1 MSSALKY
8 AVVGTGAVGTVLA
21 QRFSEHRVPALW
33 ANTRGPETI
42 DVTAMSA
49 SIMPAALDTA
59 LDADVIILAIP
70 FLRVRELGGRRADWS
85 GKIVVDATNAF
96 LVPDSEQILG
106 GRLSTEYN
114 AEAFPGASVVKSFNQ
129 TAARQLAEKRPPEF
143 GKRVVF
149 VASNDATASAAVAE
163 LCTDLGFAAIEL
175 GRLDEGGALIQA
187 RNALVLRELYEL
199 PSELEK
205 SIQQTAAVGR
215 DLAPGTW
222 TIDPVHSSITF
233 SVRHLMVGRVRG
245 RFGDFSGAITMPENG
260 TPSIAAT
267 IAVGS
272 VDTGNLTR
280 DEHLRAPDI
289 FAADEFPTATLV
301 SVDMHG
307 TGQNDRVLL
316 IDFTLRG
323 ITKRLP
329 LAFSFLGVSAGMG
342 HGEVAGF
349 EGVIT
354 LKRSDFGVLT
364 DTPVL
369 AGGGPML
376 GDTVDV
382 TVCVEAVK
390 APAAPTGSEGDAP
403 HGEGLA

>member
-1 MSSALKY
+1 MSSALQY
-8 AVVGTGAVGTVLA
+8 AVVGTGSVGAVLA
-21 QRFSEHRVPALW
+21 QRFSDHHVPALW

-42 DVTAMSA
+42 DVTELSA
-49 SIMPAALDTA
+49 SITPATLDTA

-70 FLRVRELGGRRADWS
+70 FLQVRELGRRRADWS

-96 LVPDSEQILG
+96 LVPNSEQILG
-106 GRLSTEYN
+106 GRLSTEFN
-114 AEAFPGASVVKSFNQ
+114 AEAFPGAAVVKSFNQ

-149 VASNDATASAAVAE
+149 VSSNDSAASAVVAG
-163 LCTDLGFAAIEL
+163 LCTDLGFAPIEL
-175 GRLDEGGALIQA
+175 GRIDEGGVLIQA

-205 SIQQTAAVGR
+205 NTQVDSTVER
-215 DLAPGTW
+215 DLTPGTW

-233 SVRHLMVGRVRG
+233 SVRHLVVGRVRG
-245 RFGDFSGAITMPENG
+245 RFGDFSGAITVPENG
-260 TPSIAAT
+260 TPSITAT

-272 VDTGNLTR
+272 VDTGNPDR
-280 DEHLRAPDI
+280 DQHLRAPDI
-289 FAADEFPTATLV
+289 FGADEFPTATLV

-307 TGQNDRVLL
+307 TGQGRLGAHDRLHPARNHQTPTTGVL
-316 IDFTLRG
+316 ISR
-323 ITKRLP
+323 REP
-329 LAFSFLGVSAGMG
+329 GMG

-349 EGVIT
+349 EGVIK

-369 AGGGPML
+369 AGGGPMV
-376 GDTVDV
+376 GDTVEI

-390 APAAPTGSEGDAP
+390 APSAPTG
-403 HGEGLA
+403 

>member
-1 MSSALKY
+1 MTGTPQY
-8 AVVGTGAVGTVLA
+8 AIVGTGSIGTILA
-21 QRFSEHRVPALW
+21 QRFSDHHVPTLW

-42 DVTAMSA
+42 DVTELSA
-49 SIMPAALDTA
+49 SVTPTTLDTA
-59 LDADVIILAIP
+59 LDADVIVLAIP
-70 FLRVRELGGRRADWS
+70 FLEVRELGGRRTDWS
-85 GKIVVDATNAF
+85 GKVVVDTTNAF
-96 LVPDSEQILG
+96 LVPNSEQILG

-114 AEAFPGASVVKSFNQ
+114 AEAFPGAAVVKSFNQ

-149 VASNDATASAAVAE
+149 AASNDSAASTAVAG
-163 LCTDLGFAAIEL
+163 LCTDLGFAPIEL
-175 GRLDEGGALIQA
+175 GRLDEGGVLIQA

-199 PSELEK
+199 PTELEK
-205 SIQQTAAVGR
+205 SVEATSAVGR
-215 DLAPGTW
+215 DLTPGTW

-233 SVRHLMVGRVRG
+233 SVRHLMVGKVRG
-245 RFGDFSGAITMPENG
+245 RFGDFSGSITLPENG
-260 TPSIAAT
+260 TPSITAT

-272 VDTGNLTR
+272 VDTGNPAR
-280 DEHLRAPDI
+280 DEHLRAPDV
-289 FAADEFPTATLV
+289 FGADEFPAATLV

-307 TGQNDRVLL
+307 TGQDDWVLV

-349 EGVIT
+349 DGAIT
-354 LKRSDFGVLT
+354 LRRSDFGVLT
-364 DTPVL
+364 DTPLL

-382 TVCVEAVK
+382 TVSLEAVK
-390 APAAPTGSEGDAP
+390 APAAPTV
-403 HGEGLA
+403 